1 MQGPILH
8 LHHMNK
14 KLYYERFEVITFR
27 ANKRTDR
34 GLIKHRDAEGYYKET
49 HTDYQDVLD
58 TYEEELARGCRTEPW
73 DPPKPIR
80 KYKKGEQLELFED
93 QS

>member
-1 MQGPILH
+1 MQKDTT
-8 LHHMNK
+8 K
-14 KLYYERFEVITFR
+14 K
-27 ANKRTDR
+27 
-34 GLIKHRDAEGYYKET
+34 